1 MSGFT
6 YSTLS
11 ITIPYYNF
19 LIDHIE
25 DIIDNKKKNNEN
37 NESDDNNENENNNE
51 NNELKQAAKVC
62 KNKLLEYYN
71 KTNNTYLIA
80 TILDPRLK
88 LEYYQNNNWRN
99 ELIDNIKNK

>member
-11 ITIPYYNF
+11 IIISYYNF
-19 LIDHIE
+19 LINNIE

-37 NESDDNNENENNNE
+37 NESDDNNENENNNK

-71 KTNNTYLIA
+71 KINNIYLIA
-80 TILDPRLK
+80 TILDPKLK

>member
-6 YSTLS
+6 YFTLF

-37 NESDDNNENENNNE
+37 NESDDNNKNENNNE

-62 KNKLLEYYN
+62 KNKLLKYYN

-80 TILDPRLK
+80 IILDPRLK
-88 LEYYQNNNWRN
+88 LKYYQNNNWEN
-99 ELIDNIKNK
+99 KLIDNIKNK

>member
-1 MSGFT
+1 MFKFT
-6 YSTLS
+6 YFTLFIIIS
-11 ITIPYYNF
+11 YYNF
-19 LIDHIE
+19 LINHIK

-71 KTNNTYLIA
+71 KTNNTYWIA